1 MFTIS
6 GYADCVFFMH
16 HFFDYSLLIN
26 LLHFFLGRLFL
37 RYEPLTLFERPF
49 VILLCD
55 HSIIFYR
62 WHLVCMTV
70 DGISHTFLYGIMDI
84 VSANLTAKAATDFH
98 APDVK
103 QGQLRA
109 SETRLSE
116 LFQPDEQE
124 QANQEIKSVPLS
136 GELASAWLAWQ
147 CRMVAGIIRAAVY
160 LPGDSNGIG
169 SSISIWPDK
178 GEAEALLIDAAAQA
192 RLSNSGVLRSQ
203 LSYGPEN
210 QRSCDVIACP
220 LLVGNEPVAVVA
232 VMISTRS
239 EPQQQAVLQLFQ
251 WGGLWIETLVNQ
263 QSVVQREAGVFTQNL
278 MEAILDHSAS
288 HAAAI
293 ELVNRLAD
301 QFGCERVSIGF
312 RQGLPIRLQALSHVA
327 SFDPRT
333 QLVRRI
339 EAAMEEAVD
348 QSTTI
353 IQSDAEDG
361 STVTR
366 AHAELSEQQ
375 GNAVVCTIP
384 LPGRSGY
391 IGAITLESVAGHSFD
406 KDVVN
411 QCESLLRLMGP
422 ALELKQRD
430 ERSVWSQ
437 SSERL
442 LGLAAS
448 VFGPD
453 RLKLKMV
460 VVAVF
465 ALVTALSFIEGS
477 YRVTAPASIEG
488 AVRQLL
494 VAPQA
499 GHVKQA
505 EVRAGDLVKKGQL
518 IARLDDR
525 NLQLEH
531 QKWQS
536 ERSKIEKEYQESL
549 AKRERAKLSILRAQI
564 DQVDAELQLVEEKIA
579 RTRLSAPFA
588 GIVVSGDL
596 SQSLGVPVEMGQVLF
611 EIAPL
616 DSYRVVLEVDEHD
629 VGGLGSGKTGE
640 LIVAALPQKSFT
652 FSVEKLVPVA
662 VSGEGNNYFKA
673 EATLD
678 EPASVLRPGMR
689 GVAKVEMGQRNLL
702 WIWTH
707 AVIDRV
713 KLWLWSAGL

>member
-1 MFTIS
+1 M
-6 GYADCVFFMH
+6 
-16 HFFDYSLLIN
+16 
-26 LLHFFLGRLFL
+26 
-37 RYEPLTLFERPF
+37 
-49 VILLCD
+49 
-55 HSIIFYR
+55 
-62 WHLVCMTV
+62 
-70 DGISHTFLYGIMDI
+70 
-84 VSANLTAKAATDFH
+84 SANPIAKATQEFH
-98 APDVK
+98 AASVRPGKV
-103 QGQLRA
+103 RA
-109 SETRLSE
+109 AETRLTESG
-116 LFQPDEQE
+116 
-124 QANQEIKSVPLS
+124 QARVHEKVNQSKKPALLSTEI
-136 GELASAWLAWQ
+136 AQTWLDWQ
-147 CRMVAGIIRAAVY
+147 CRMIAGVIRGAICI
-160 LPGDSNGIG
+160 PNGSN
-169 SSISIWPDK
+169 SIEPPVSFWPDK
-178 GEAEALLIDAAAQA
+178 GEGEALLINAARQAQ
-192 RLSNSGVLRSQ
+192 LQNNGVVQSQ
-203 LSYGPEN
+203 QLYGPEN
-210 QRSCDVIACP
+210 HRSCDVIACP
-220 LLVGNEPVAVVA
+220 LLVGNKQAAVVA
-232 VMISTRS
+232 VMVSTRS
-239 EPQQQAVLQLFQ
+239 GSQQQAVLQLLQ
-251 WGGLWIETLVNQ
+251 WGGVWIETLVKQ
-263 QSVVQREAGVFTQNL
+263 RSAIQREAGVFTPNL
-278 MEAILDHSAS
+278 LAAILDHSAS
-288 HAAAI
+288 HSAAM
-293 ELVNRLAD
+293 EVVNRLAD

-353 IQSDAEDG
+353 IQPDSVAG

-366 AHAELSEQQ
+366 AHTELSEQQ
-375 GNAVVCTIP
+375 GNGVVCTIP

-391 IGAITLESVAGHSFD
+391 IGAITLEYGAGHPFD
-406 KDVVN
+406 KDVVK
-411 QCESLLRLMGP
+411 QCESLLRLVGP

-448 VFGPD
+448 VFGPA
-453 RLKLKMV
+453 RLKLKIAML
-460 VVAVF
+460 AVL
-465 ALVTALSFIEGS
+465 ALLTTLSFIEGS

-531 QKWQS
+531 QKWRS

-549 AKRERAKLSILRAQI
+549 AKRERSKLSILRAQI
-564 DQVDAELQLVEEKIA
+564 DQVDAELQLVEGKIA
-579 RTRLSAPFA
+579 HTRLLAPFA
-588 GIVVSGDL
+588 GIVISGDL
-596 SQSLGVPVEMGQVLF
+596 SQSLGAPVEMGQVLF

-629 VGGLGSGKTGE
+629 VGGLDPDKTGE
-640 LIVAALPQKSFT
+640 LVVAALPQKSFR
-652 FSVEKLVPVA
+652 FSVDKLIPVA
-662 VSGEGNNYFKA
+662 VSGKGNNYFKA

-678 EPASVLRPGMR
+678 EPTSLLRPGMR

-707 AVIDRV
+707 VVIDRV